1 MYKIEKVPQ
10 IFLKNLNGFLSG
22 TGLTLELAFYTV
34 IFGTLLGVIV
44 TLLRRCKIAPVR
56 WLMTLYVE
64 FLRGTPLLVQ
74 ALMVVYGAPTLG
86 INPGRKVLSI
96 VALVINSSAYMSE
109 IVRAGIQSIDRGQ
122 TEAAVSLGMTPTQN
136 MVYIIL
142 PQAIKTTLPAMG
154 NEFVSII
161 KESSLLYAVGLFEL
175 TYQAQ
180 KLAATNYLYLET
192 MTVAALIYFV
202 LTFTTSKLLGIL
214 ERRLRQDERR
224 NH

>member
-1 MYKIEKVPQ
+1 MYKFEKVPE
-10 IFLKNLNGFLSG
+10 IFLKNLSTFLSG

-56 WLMTLYVE
+56 WIMNLYVE

-74 ALMVVYGAPTLG
+74 ALMVLYGAPQLG
-86 INPGRKVLSI
+86 INPGRKMLSI
-96 VALVINSSAYMSE
+96 IALVINSSAYMSE
-109 IVRAGIQSIDRGQ
+109 IVRAGIQAIDHGQ
-122 TEAAVSLGMTPTQN
+122 TEAAVSLGMTRTQN
-136 MVYIIL
+136 MLYIIL
-142 PQAIKTTLPAMG
+142 PQAMKTTLPAMG

-161 KESSLLYAVGLFEL
+161 KESSLLYAVGLYEL

-192 MTVAALIYFV
+192 MTVAALVYFV
-202 LTFTTSKLLGIL
+202 LTFTASRLLGLL
-214 ERRLRQDERR
+214 ERRLRQSEQ
-224 NH
+224 H

>member
-1 MYKIEKVPQ
+1 MDKFEKAPE
-10 IFLKNLNGFLSG
+10 IFLKNLSNFLSG

-56 WLMTLYVE
+56 WIMNLYVE

-74 ALMVVYGAPTLG
+74 ALMVVYGAPQLG
-86 INPGRKVLSI
+86 INPGRKMLSI
-96 VALVINSSAYMSE
+96 IALVINSSAYMSE
-109 IVRAGIQSIDRGQ
+109 IVRAGIQAIDHGQ
-122 TEAAVSLGMTPTQN
+122 TEAAVSLGMTRTQN
-136 MVYIIL
+136 MLYIIL
-142 PQAIKTTLPAMG
+142 PHAMKTTLPAMG

-161 KESSLLYAVGLFEL
+161 KESSLLYAVGLYEL

-192 MTVAALIYFV
+192 MTVAALVYFV
-202 LTFTTSKLLGIL
+202 LTFTASRLLGLL
-214 ERRLRQDERR
+214 ERRLRQSEQ
-224 NH
+224 H

>member
-1 MYKIEKVPQ
+1 MYKIEKVPE
-10 IFLKNLNGFLSG
+10 IFLKNLSNFLSG

-56 WLMTLYVE
+56 WIMNLYVE

-74 ALMVVYGAPTLG
+74 ALMVVYGAPQLG
-86 INPGRKVLSI
+86 INPGRKMLSI
-96 VALVINSSAYMSE
+96 IALVINSSAYMSE
-109 IVRAGIQSIDRGQ
+109 IVRAGIQAIDHGQ
-122 TEAAVSLGMTPTQN
+122 TEAAVSLGMTRTQN
-136 MVYIIL
+136 LLYIIL
-142 PQAIKTTLPAMG
+142 PQAMKTTLPAMG

-161 KESSLLYAVGLFEL
+161 KESSLLYAVGLYEL

-192 MTVAALIYFV
+192 MTVAALVYFV
-202 LTFTTSKLLGIL
+202 LTFTASRLLGLL
-214 ERRLRQDERR
+214 ERRLRQSEQ
-224 NH
+224 H

>member
-1 MYKIEKVPQ
+1 MYKIEKVPE
-10 IFLKNLNGFLSG
+10 IFLKNLSNFLSG

-56 WLMTLYVE
+56 WIMNLYVE

-74 ALMVVYGAPTLG
+74 ALMVVYGAPQLG
-86 INPGRKVLSI
+86 INPGRKMLSI
-96 VALVINSSAYMSE
+96 IALVINSSAYMSE
-109 IVRAGIQSIDRGQ
+109 IVRAGIQAIDHGQ
-122 TEAAVSLGMTPTQN
+122 TEAAVSLGMTRTQN
-136 MVYIIL
+136 MLYIIL
-142 PQAIKTTLPAMG
+142 PQAMKTTLPAMG

-161 KESSLLYAVGLFEL
+161 KESSLLYAVGLYEL

-192 MTVAALIYFV
+192 MTVAALVYFV
-202 LTFTTSKLLGIL
+202 LTFTASRLLGLL
-214 ERRLRQDERR
+214 ERRLRQREQ
-224 NH
+224 H

>member
-1 MYKIEKVPQ
+1 MYKFEKVPE
-10 IFLKNLNGFLSG
+10 IFLKNLSNFLSG

-56 WLMTLYVE
+56 WIMNLYVE

-74 ALMVVYGAPTLG
+74 ALMVVYGAPQLG
-86 INPGRKVLSI
+86 INPGREMLSI
-96 VALVINSSAYMSE
+96 IALVINSSAYMSE
-109 IVRAGIQSIDRGQ
+109 IVRAGIQAIDHGQ
-122 TEAAVSLGMTPTQN
+122 TEAAVSLGMTRTQN
-136 MVYIIL
+136 MLYIIL
-142 PQAIKTTLPAMG
+142 PQAMKTTLPAMG

-161 KESSLLYAVGLFEL
+161 KESSLLYAVGLYEL

-192 MTVAALIYFV
+192 MTVAALVYFV
-202 LTFTTSKLLGIL
+202 LTFTASRLLGLL
-214 ERRLRQDERR
+214 ERRLRQSEQ
-224 NH
+224 H

>member
-1 MYKIEKVPQ
+1 MYKIEKVPE
-10 IFLKNLNGFLSG
+10 IFLKNLSNFLSG

-56 WLMTLYVE
+56 WIMNLYVE

-74 ALMVVYGAPTLG
+74 ALMVVYGAPQLG
-86 INPGRKVLSI
+86 INPGRKMLSI
-96 VALVINSSAYMSE
+96 IALVINSSAYMSE
-109 IVRAGIQSIDRGQ
+109 IVRAGIQAIDHGQ
-122 TEAAVSLGMTPTQN
+122 TEAAESLGMTRTQN
-136 MVYIIL
+136 MLYIIL
-142 PQAIKTTLPAMG
+142 PQAMKTTLPAMG

-161 KESSLLYAVGLFEL
+161 KESSLLYAVGLYEL

-192 MTVAALIYFV
+192 MTVAALVYFV
-202 LTFTTSKLLGIL
+202 LTFTASRLLGLL
-214 ERRLRQDERR
+214 ERRLRQSEQ
-224 NH
+224 H

>member
-1 MYKIEKVPQ
+1 MYKIEKVPE
-10 IFLKNLNGFLSG
+10 IFLKNLSNFLSG

-56 WLMTLYVE
+56 WIMNLYVE

-74 ALMVVYGAPTLG
+74 ALMVVYGAPQLG
-86 INPGRKVLSI
+86 INPGRKMLSI
-96 VALVINSSAYMSE
+96 IALVINSSAYMSE
-109 IVRAGIQSIDRGQ
+109 IVRAGIQAIDHGQ
-122 TEAAVSLGMTPTQN
+122 TEAAVSLGITRTQY
-136 MVYIIL
+136 MLYLIL
-142 PQAIKTTLPAMG
+142 PQAMKTTLPAMG

-161 KESSLLYAVGLFEL
+161 KESSLLYAVGLYEL

-192 MTVAALIYFV
+192 MTVAALVYFV
-202 LTFTTSKLLGIL
+202 LTFTASRLLGLL
-214 ERRLRQDERR
+214 ERRLRQSEQ
-224 NH
+224 H

>member
-1 MYKIEKVPQ
+1 MYKIEKVPE
-10 IFLKNLNGFLSG
+10 IFLKNLSNFLSG

-56 WLMTLYVE
+56 WIMNLYVE

-74 ALMVVYGAPTLG
+74 ALMVVYGAPQLG
-86 INPGRKVLSI
+86 INPGRKMLSI
-96 VALVINSSAYMSE
+96 IALVINSSAYMSE
-109 IVRAGIQSIDRGQ
+109 IVRAGIQAIDHGQ
-122 TEAAVSLGMTPTQN
+122 TEAAVSLGMTRTQN
-136 MVYIIL
+136 RLYIIL
-142 PQAIKTTLPAMG
+142 PQAMKTTLPAMG

-161 KESSLLYAVGLFEL
+161 KESSLLYAVGLYEL

-192 MTVAALIYFV
+192 MTVAALVYFV
-202 LTFTTSKLLGIL
+202 LTFTASRLLGLL
-214 ERRLRQDERR
+214 ERRLRQSEQ
-224 NH
+224 H

>member
-1 MYKIEKVPQ
+1 MYKIEKVPE
-10 IFLKNLNGFLSG
+10 IFLKNLSNFLSG

-56 WLMTLYVE
+56 WIMNLYVE

-74 ALMVVYGAPTLG
+74 ALMVVYGAPQLG
-86 INPGRKVLSI
+86 INPGRKMLSI
-96 VALVINSSAYMSE
+96 IALVINSSAYMSE
-109 IVRAGIQSIDRGQ
+109 IVRAGIQAIDHGQ
-122 TEAAVSLGMTPTQN
+122 TEAAVSLGMTRTQN
-136 MVYIIL
+136 MLYIIL
-142 PQAIKTTLPAMG
+142 PQAMKTTLPAMG

-161 KESSLLYAVGLFEL
+161 KESSLLYAVGLYEL

-192 MTVAALIYFV
+192 MTVAALVYFV
-202 LTFTTSKLLGIL
+202 LTFSASRLLGLL
-214 ERRLRQDERR
+214 ERRLRQSEQ
-224 NH
+224 H

>member
-1 MYKIEKVPQ
+1 MYKIEKVPE
-10 IFLKNLNGFLSG
+10 IFLKNLSNFLSG

-56 WLMTLYVE
+56 WIMNLYVE

-74 ALMVVYGAPTLG
+74 ALMVVYGAPQLG
-86 INPGRKVLSI
+86 INPGRKMLSI
-96 VALVINSSAYMSE
+96 IALVINSSAYMSE
-109 IVRAGIQSIDRGQ
+109 IVRAGIQAINHGQ
-122 TEAAVSLGMTPTQN
+122 TEAAVSLGMTRTQN
-136 MVYIIL
+136 MLYIIL
-142 PQAIKTTLPAMG
+142 PQAMKTTLPAMG

-161 KESSLLYAVGLFEL
+161 KESSLLYAVGLYEL

-192 MTVAALIYFV
+192 MTVAALVYFV
-202 LTFTTSKLLGIL
+202 LTFTASRLLGLL
-214 ERRLRQDERR
+214 ERRLRQSEQ
-224 NH
+224 H

>member
-1 MYKIEKVPQ
+1 MYKIENVPE
-10 IFLKNLNGFLSG
+10 IFLKNLSNFLSG

-56 WLMTLYVE
+56 WIMNLYVE

-74 ALMVVYGAPTLG
+74 ALMVVYGAPQLG
-86 INPGRKVLSI
+86 INPGRKMLSI
-96 VALVINSSAYMSE
+96 IALVINSSAYMSE
-109 IVRAGIQSIDRGQ
+109 IVRAGIQAIDHGQ
-122 TEAAVSLGMTPTQN
+122 TEAAVSLGMTRTQN
-136 MVYIIL
+136 MLYIIL
-142 PQAIKTTLPAMG
+142 PQAMKTTLPAMG

-161 KESSLLYAVGLFEL
+161 KESSLLYAVGLYEL

-192 MTVAALIYFV
+192 MTVAALVYFV
-202 LTFTTSKLLGIL
+202 LTFTASRLLGLL
-214 ERRLRQDERR
+214 ERRLRQSEQ
-224 NH
+224 H

>member
-1 MYKIEKVPQ
+1 MYKIEKVPE
-10 IFLKNLNGFLSG
+10 IFLKNLSNFLSG

-56 WLMTLYVE
+56 WIMNLYVE

-74 ALMVVYGAPTLG
+74 ALMVVYGAPQLG
-86 INPGRKVLSI
+86 INPGRKMLSI
-96 VALVINSSAYMSE
+96 IALVINSSAYMSE
-109 IVRAGIQSIDRGQ
+109 IVRAGIQAIDHGQ
-122 TEAAVSLGMTPTQN
+122 TEAAVSLGMTRTQN
-136 MVYIIL
+136 MLYIIL
-142 PQAIKTTLPAMG
+142 PQAMKTTLPAMG

-161 KESSLLYAVGLFEL
+161 KESWLLYAVGLYEL

-192 MTVAALIYFV
+192 MTVAALVYFV
-202 LTFTTSKLLGIL
+202 LTFTASRLLGLL
-214 ERRLRQDERR
+214 ERRLRQSEQ
-224 NH
+224 H

>member
-1 MYKIEKVPQ
+1 MYKIEKVLE
-10 IFLKNLNGFLSG
+10 IFLKNLSNFLSG

-56 WLMTLYVE
+56 WIMNLYVE

-74 ALMVVYGAPTLG
+74 ALMVVYGAPQLG
-86 INPGRKVLSI
+86 INPGRKMLSI
-96 VALVINSSAYMSE
+96 IALVINSSAYMSE
-109 IVRAGIQSIDRGQ
+109 IVRAGIQAIDHGQ
-122 TEAAVSLGMTPTQN
+122 TEAAVSLGMTRTQN
-136 MVYIIL
+136 MLYIIL
-142 PQAIKTTLPAMG
+142 PQAMKTTLPAMG

-161 KESSLLYAVGLFEL
+161 KESSLLYAVGLYEL

-192 MTVAALIYFV
+192 MTVAALVYFV
-202 LTFTTSKLLGIL
+202 LTFTASRLLGLL
-214 ERRLRQDERR
+214 ERRLRQSEQ
-224 NH
+224 H

>member
-1 MYKIEKVPQ
+1 MYKFEKVPE
-10 IFLKNLNGFLSG
+10 IFLKNLSNFLSG

-56 WLMTLYVE
+56 WIMNLYVE

-74 ALMVVYGAPTLG
+74 ALMVVYGAPQLG
-86 INPGRKVLSI
+86 LNPGRKMLSI
-96 VALVINSSAYMSE
+96 IALVINSSAYMSE
-109 IVRAGIQSIDRGQ
+109 IVRAGIQAIDHGQ
-122 TEAAVSLGMTPTQN
+122 TEAAVSLGMTRTQN
-136 MVYIIL
+136 MLYIIL
-142 PQAIKTTLPAMG
+142 PQAMKTTLPAMG

-161 KESSLLYAVGLFEL
+161 KESSLLYAVGLYEL

-192 MTVAALIYFV
+192 MTVAALVYFV
-202 LTFTTSKLLGIL
+202 LTFTASRLLGLL
-214 ERRLRQDERR
+214 ERRLRQSEQ
-224 NH
+224 H

>member
-1 MYKIEKVPQ
+1 MYKIEKVPE
-10 IFLKNLNGFLSG
+10 IFLKNLSNFLSG

-56 WLMTLYVE
+56 WIMNLYVE

-74 ALMVVYGAPTLG
+74 ALMVVYGAPQLG
-86 INPGRKVLSI
+86 INPGRKMLSI
-96 VALVINSSAYMSE
+96 IALVINSSAYMSE
-109 IVRAGIQSIDRGQ
+109 IVRAGIQAIDHGQ
-122 TEAAVSLGMTPTQN
+122 TEAAVSLGMTRTQN
-136 MVYIIL
+136 MLYIIL
-142 PQAIKTTLPAMG
+142 PQAMKTTLPAMG

-161 KESSLLYAVGLFEL
+161 KESSLLYAVGLYEL

-192 MTVAALIYFV
+192 MTVAALVYFV
-202 LTFTTSKLLGIL
+202 LTFTASRLLGL
-214 ERRLRQDERR
+214 LQSEQ
-224 NH
+224 H

>member
-1 MYKIEKVPQ
+1 MYKIEKVPE
-10 IFLKNLNGFLSG
+10 IVLKNLSNFLSG

-56 WLMTLYVE
+56 WIMNLYVE

-74 ALMVVYGAPTLG
+74 ALMVVYGAPQLG
-86 INPGRKVLSI
+86 INPGRKMLSI
-96 VALVINSSAYMSE
+96 IALVINSSAYMSE
-109 IVRAGIQSIDRGQ
+109 IVRAGIQAIDHGQ
-122 TEAAVSLGMTPTQN
+122 TEAAVSLGMTRTQN
-136 MVYIIL
+136 MLYIIL
-142 PQAIKTTLPAMG
+142 PQAMKTTLPAMG

-161 KESSLLYAVGLFEL
+161 KESSLLYAVGLYEL

-192 MTVAALIYFV
+192 MTVAALVYFV
-202 LTFTTSKLLGIL
+202 LTFTASRLLGLL
-214 ERRLRQDERR
+214 ERRLRQSEQ
-224 NH
+224 H